1 MMNQTNT
8 TRFFFA
14 LLTVAMLIPSSSAA
28 SISAFKFLGIDGI
41 GGSCGMSD
49 RIGKVSSSTEHVIN
63 IQDCIDYSGCSLDIK
78 WGLDRTPDAG
88 ASYAVKVSLPG
99 GACVDTDFTTLG
111 TTCMDS
117 LIVDGKAISSPNY
130 MVFSIPFDY
139 LTGGDCQAGWNK
151 STKVYIIVKES
162 GTEPT
167 AETLSFEIDLE
178 RPAAPAIEEPEEGDS
193 NITVKWS
200 PVDVSSDSTIEYF
213 VYWDDSSFSN
223 STKNNVSVAGPMSG
237 SSYQITS
244 LDNDTEYFYAVSS
257 VDENDN
263 ESVLSA
269 VSSAMP
275 INVSDFWEHYR
286 QSGGTE
292 DGGFCFIATAAWGS
306 YMAPEVRTLRLF
318 RDNYLMTNAPGRA
331 FVRLYYATSP
341 SLADAISSSPV
352 LRASARF
359 VLAPAVLM
367 ARVLTSMPG
376 LTGPLAVAV
385 FLVLLT
391 FVFGVAVRSWRR
403 S

>member
-1 MMNQTNT
+1 
-8 TRFFFA
+8 
-14 LLTVAMLIPSSSAA
+14 
-28 SISAFKFLGIDGI
+28 
-41 GGSCGMSD
+41 
-49 RIGKVSSSTEHVIN
+49 
-63 IQDCIDYSGCSLDIK
+63 
-78 WGLDRTPDAG
+78 
-88 ASYAVKVSLPG
+88 
-99 GACVDTDFTTLG
+99 
-111 TTCMDS
+111 
-117 LIVDGKAISSPNY
+117 
-130 MVFSIPFDY
+130 
-139 LTGGDCQAGWNK
+139 
-151 STKVYIIVKES
+151 
-162 GTEPT
+162 
-167 AETLSFEIDLE
+167 
-178 RPAAPAIEEPEEGDS
+178 
-193 NITVKWS
+193 ITVKWS
-200 PVDVSSDSTIEYF
+200 PVDDSSDSTIEYF

-306 YMAPEVRTLRLF
+306 YMAPEVRALRLF
-318 RDNYLMTNAPGRA
+318 RDTYLMTNGLGRA

-341 SLADAISSSPV
+341 ALADAISSSPA
-352 LRASARF
+352 LRASARI

-367 ARVLTSMPG
+367 ARVMTSMPG

-385 FLVLLT
+385 FGVLLT
-391 FVFGVAVRSWRR
+391 FVFGVAVRSRRR